1 MTVDIKEYDELKKR
15 FFEDF
20 AKEYNIKLNKLTEDD
35 EQPQE
40 DGTQDAQPDSEPKVI
55 TVTDEPT
62 PVIPAPADIAQ
73 GVAEDTSLQNE
84 PLKAEGSASIK
95 FEQGNYSQLQ
105 DSVRALVKKPGIIS
119 RTFLPLVEK
128 ALIELLGTSSSYK
141 RSNFEFNIS
150 LVNGQIKYIITCIYS
165 VDLFIG
171 TDIERSAVEHDQNY
185 IIETISVVPEIKVKD
200 VKIDTS
206 TGLVRIQVII

>member
-1 MTVDIKEYDELKKR
+1 MTVDINEYDELKKR

-20 AKEYNIKLNKLTEDD
+20 AKEYNIKLNKI
-35 EQPQE
+35 QE
-40 DGTQDAQPDSEPKVI
+40 GDAQPQDGGQDSTEPKVI

-62 PVIPAPADIAQ
+62 PVLPEPENIVQ
-73 GVAEDTSLQNE
+73 GVAEDTRLQNE
-84 PLKAEGSASIK
+84 PLKAEGSTSIV
-95 FEQGNYSQLQ
+95 FEQGNYGQLQ
-105 DSVRALVKKPGIIS
+105 NSVKALVRKPGIIS

-141 RSNFEFNIS
+141 RTNFEFNIS
-150 LVNGQIKYIITCIYS
+150 LINGQIQYVVTCIYS

-171 TDIERSAVEHDQNY
+171 TDIEKSAVEHDQNY
-185 IIETISVVPEIKVKD
+185 IIETISVVPEIKIKD

>member
-20 AKEYNIKLNKLTEDD
+20 AKEYNIKLNKLTEGD

-40 DGTQDAQPDSEPKVI
+40 DGSQEAQPESEPKVI

-73 GVAEDTSLQNE
+73 GVAEDTSLQDE

-95 FEQGNYSQLQ
+95 FEQGNYNQLQ

-171 TDIERSAVEHDQNY
+171 TDIEKSAVEHDQNY
-185 IIETISVVPEIKVKD
+185 IIETISVVPEIKVRD

>member
-1 MTVDIKEYDELKKR
+1 MTVDINEYDELKKR

-20 AKEYNIKLNKLTEDD
+20 AKEYNIKLNKI
-35 EQPQE
+35 QE
-40 DGTQDAQPDSEPKVI
+40 GDAQPQDDGQGSTEPKVI

-62 PVIPAPADIAQ
+62 PVLPEPENIVQ
-73 GVAEDTSLQNE
+73 GVAEDTRLQNE
-84 PLKAEGSASIK
+84 PLKAEGSTSIV
-95 FEQGNYSQLQ
+95 FEQGNYGQLQ
-105 DSVRALVKKPGIIS
+105 NSVKALVRKPGIIS

-141 RSNFEFNIS
+141 RTNFEFNIS
-150 LVNGQIKYIITCIYS
+150 LINGQIQYVVTCIYS

-171 TDIERSAVEHDQNY
+171 TDIEKSAVEHDQNY
-185 IIETISVVPEIKVKD
+185 IIETISVVPEIKIKD

>member
-1 MTVDIKEYDELKKR
+1 MTVDINEYDELKKR

-20 AKEYNIKLNKLTEDD
+20 AKEYNIKLNKI
-35 EQPQE
+35 QE
-40 DGTQDAQPDSEPKVI
+40 GDAQPQPQDDGQDNTEPKVI

-62 PVIPAPADIAQ
+62 PVLPEPENIVQ
-73 GVAEDTSLQNE
+73 GVAEDTRLQNE
-84 PLKAEGSASIK
+84 PLKAEGSTSII
-95 FEQGNYSQLQ
+95 FEQGNYGQLQ
-105 DSVRALVKKPGIIS
+105 NSVKALVRKPGIIS

-141 RSNFEFNIS
+141 RTNFEFNIS
-150 LVNGQIKYIITCIYS
+150 LINGQIQYVITCIYS

-171 TDIERSAVEHDQNY
+171 TDIEKSAVEHDQNY
-185 IIETISVVPEIKVKD
+185 IIETISVVPEIKIKD

>member
-1 MTVDIKEYDELKKR
+1 MTVDINEYDELKKR

-20 AKEYNIKLNKLTEDD
+20 AKEYNIKLNKI
-35 EQPQE
+35 QE
-40 DGTQDAQPDSEPKVI
+40 GDAQPQPQDDGQDNTEPKVI

-62 PVIPAPADIAQ
+62 PVLPEPENIVQ
-73 GVAEDTSLQNE
+73 GVAEDTRLQNE
-84 PLKAEGSASIK
+84 PLKAEGSTSIV
-95 FEQGNYSQLQ
+95 FEQGNYGQLQ
-105 DSVRALVKKPGIIS
+105 NSVKALVRKPGIIS

-141 RSNFEFNIS
+141 RTNFEFNIS
-150 LVNGQIKYIITCIYS
+150 LINGQIQYVITCIYS

-171 TDIERSAVEHDQNY
+171 TDIEKSAVEHDQNY
-185 IIETISVVPEIKVKD
+185 IIETISVVPEIKIKD

>member
-1 MTVDIKEYDELKKR
+1 MTVDINEYDELKKR

-20 AKEYNIKLNKLTEDD
+20 AKEYNIKLNKI
-35 EQPQE
+35 QE
-40 DGTQDAQPDSEPKVI
+40 GDAQPQPQDDAQDNTEPKVI

-62 PVIPAPADIAQ
+62 PVLPEPENIVQ
-73 GVAEDTSLQNE
+73 GVAEDTRLQNE
-84 PLKAEGSASIK
+84 PLKAEGSTSIV
-95 FEQGNYSQLQ
+95 FEQGNYGQLQ
-105 DSVRALVKKPGIIS
+105 NSVKALVRKPGIIS

-141 RSNFEFNIS
+141 RTNFEFNIS
-150 LVNGQIKYIITCIYS
+150 LINGQIQYVVTCIYS

-171 TDIERSAVEHDQNY
+171 TDIEKSAVEHDQNY
-185 IIETISVVPEIKVKD
+185 IIETISVVPEIKIKD